1 MGVTICPETFE
12 MTAAERR
19 ARRWVLRE
27 IDRMEGGQSLAPA
40 PCDERPNGGVSGER
54 R

>member
-1 MGVTICPETFE
+1 

-40 PCDERPNGGVSGER
+40 TCEERPNDGVAGER
-54 R
+54 K